1 MPCRA
6 THLFV
11 QRVSP
16 KMRVSCY
23 SWKSAVLLDLR
34 SKRKRVFMH
43 NAHPVTFQFYIF
55 GLPRL
60 HIAGQP
66 VNLPPQ
72 PAALCAFLVLHR
84 QRRVTREEVQAAF
97 WPDASPARAQER
109 LRRALYLLRRAI
121 APHTDLIVAEGAE
134 LAITPDA
141 GLWVDY
147 EAFEQALLEAYR
159 QDPPSRDALE
169 RAVALYTDDLLKDT
183 YADWALLEREHARQR
198 FLTALRHLLT
208 LCQQAQDWNAVT
220 RHAHTLLALDPF
232 QEAAHRALMRAYAA
246 TGDRSAAL
254 RQYQQ
259 CVDILRRELDTTPL
273 PETTEL
279 YEAIRRG
286 HGVVAQES
294 LTVRPAP
301 TPKPDLQFVP
311 LVGREQE
318 LAAIAAEWRVCLQG
332 HSRLVLVTGAAGM
345 GKTRLVEEAV
355 RRIAGPDVRVL
366 TGHCYAMEAGTP
378 YQLIADLMRGS
389 VEEVWAQ
396 LSPNV
401 RANLAQIA
409 PLPLPSSATAPST
422 PLPPPPN
429 LSVHVQEA
437 VAQVV
442 LGLLQD
448 SAGLWLITEDL
459 HWADPASLAVLNYVL
474 RRCADLPL
482 MVLATLRD
490 EEVSFDSPLMN
501 WPTMSVSAPAPTTVV
516 QLSPLRA
523 HQLENL
529 VTQLVGTEATVLT
542 RLLYHETAGNP
553 FFVVE
558 TLRAL
563 VEQGVLYPAS
573 GGGWQLRTDALPQ
586 RSDLPVSDVVLRVI
600 RGRVRRLSRAAQ
612 EVLLWAAVI
621 EHDIDEQLLQA
632 LLDPAFALDLA
643 LDEVLRAHIL
653 EESAEGV
660 YQFAHIKVREIIY
673 ADISAPRRRTLHRRV
688 AEALSRL
695 SSEKSLAHIARLAY
709 HYAQAREWTPAVL
722 HGWRAAQTAFAAG
735 ALAEANRY
743 AEITQDILDAHAEE
757 LDLSA
762 LPETLPAIRFD
773 LLRLRA
779 EFRRRAATAGLY
791 YPADLLDAIE
801 ALLPEVDV
809 SRQAQAS
816 LLRATHRLGQG
827 DLPAAREAAA
837 RGRALYAQ
845 IGDRRGELDAL
856 QHQFDIAYRAGDMVA
871 ARQLVADLRAFSV
884 HESAAQ
890 QMLIY
895 NEMRM
900 AVYNADWEAVLQL
913 ARRLSAEHDYA
924 DPTLAW
930 PSLTSLGLAYMKLG
944 AYEDALEVAQRAV
957 SVSEEA
963 HVLGLGARV
972 LLAQL
977 ELWRGHT
984 AEARRMLLDVL
995 ENPDPLLGEGELVAP
1010 ALALVRCLVAEGDTE
1025 TARHWAQRASRA
1037 VSVVRL
1043 PILYPLAQ
1051 VAWALIHL
1059 AEERYEDATR
1069 DLSYPLE
1076 FLLLLAD
1083 TSPQEIFML
1092 RAGAAKGRR
1101 DAEAVRRWVNRADE
1115 ALTAQHTR
1123 IDEARYRRSFIERIP
1138 LHRLIR
1144 RARHDD
1150 DWHPQDVLRY

>member
-1 MPCRA
+1 
-6 THLFV
+6 
-11 QRVSP
+11 
-16 KMRVSCY
+16 
-23 SWKSAVLLDLR
+23 
-34 SKRKRVFMH
+34 MH
-43 NAHPVTFQFYIF
+43 DAPTVMFQFYIF

-66 VNLPPQ
+66 VSLPPQ

-134 LAITPDA
+134 LAIAPDA
-141 GLWVDY
+141 SLWVDY
-147 EAFEQALLEAYR
+147 EAFEQALLEAYH
-159 QDPPSRDALE
+159 QDPPHREALE

-208 LCQQAQDWNAVT
+208 LCQQAEDWNAVT
-220 RHAHTLLALDPF
+220 QHAHTLLTLDPF
-232 QEAAHRALMRAYAA
+232 QEVAHRALMRAYAA

-259 CVDILRRELDTTPL
+259 CVDILQRELDTTPL
-273 PETTEL
+273 PETTAL
-279 YEAIRRG
+279 YEAIRQG
-286 HGVVAQES
+286 KGVVAHEPFT
-294 LTVRPAP
+294 TVRSAP
-301 TPKPDLQFVP
+301 ITAKPDLQFVP

-318 LAAIAAEWRVCLQG
+318 LATIAAEWRVCRQG

-389 VEEVWAQ
+389 VEQVWAR
-396 LSPNV
+396 LSPAV
-401 RANLAQIA
+401 RAHLAQIA
-409 PLPLPSSATAPST
+409 PLPLGATSAVNPASLPAP
-422 PLPPPPN
+422 PD

-442 LGLLQD
+442 LELLQNGT
-448 SAGLWLITEDL
+448 GLWLITEDL
-459 HWADPASLAVLNYVL
+459 HWADPASLAVLNYIL
-474 RRCADLPL
+474 RRCADWPL

-490 EEVSFDSPLMN
+490 EEVSFDSPLVN
-501 WPTMSVSAPAPTTVV
+501 WPTMSVSAPAPTTLV

-523 HQLENL
+523 PQLEHL
-529 VTQLVGTEATVLT
+529 VRQLVDGEAAPLV
-542 RLLYHETAGNP
+542 RLLQHETAGNP

-563 VEQGVLYPAS
+563 LEQGVLYPSRGA
-573 GGGWQLRTDALPQ
+573 GRQLRVDALPQ
-586 RSDLPVSDVVLRVI
+586 HTDLPVSDVVLRVI

-612 EVLLWAAVI
+612 ELLLWAAVI
-621 EHDIDEQLLQA
+621 EHDIDEGLLQA
-632 LLDPAFALDLA
+632 LLDPTIALDLA

-653 EESAEGV
+653 EESTEGV

-673 ADISAPRRRTLHRRV
+673 ADISAPRRRALHRRV
-688 AEALSRL
+688 AEVLSRVPAP
-695 SSEKSLAHIARLAY
+695 KSLAHTARLAY
-709 HYAQAREWTPAVL
+709 HYAQARGWTPAVL
-722 HGWRAAQTAFAAG
+722 HGWQAAQTAFAAG

-743 AEITQDILDAHAEE
+743 AEVTQDILDAHADE
-757 LDLSA
+757 LDPAA
-762 LPETLPAIRFD
+762 LPETLAALRFD

-791 YPADLLDAIE
+791 YPTDLLDAIE
-801 ALLPEVDV
+801 ALLPDVDI

-816 LLRATHRLGQG
+816 LLRATHLLGQG

-837 RGRALYAQ
+837 QGRALYAQ
-845 IGDRRGELDAL
+845 IGDRRGELDAI
-856 QHQFDIAYRAGDMVA
+856 QHQFDIAYRAGDMVT
-871 ARQLVADLRAFSV
+871 ARRLVADLRAFSV
-884 HESAAQ
+884 RESAVQ
-890 QMLIY
+890 HMLTY

-900 AVYNADWEAVLQL
+900 AVYEADWEAVLRL
-913 ARRLSAEHDYA
+913 AHQLSAEHDYA
-924 DPTLAW
+924 DPTSAW
-930 PSLTSLGLAYMKLG
+930 PSLTGLGLAYMKLG
-944 AYEDALEVAQRAV
+944 AYEDALAAARRAV
-957 SVSEEA
+957 AVSEEA

-984 AEARRMLLDVL
+984 SDARRMLLDVL
-995 ENPDPLLGEGELVAP
+995 ENPDPLVGEGELVSP

-1025 TARHWAQRASRA
+1025 AARHWAQRASRA
-1037 VSVVRL
+1037 VSIVRL

-1051 VAWALIHL
+1051 VGWALIHL
-1059 AEERYEDATR
+1059 AEERYEDAAK

-1092 RAGAAKGRR
+1092 RASAAKGRGNVEAAQR
-1101 DAEAVRRWVNRADE
+1101 WLAQADAALNTQQARITEA
-1115 ALTAQHTR
+1115 Q
-1123 IDEARYRRSFIERIP
+1123 YRRSFAERVP

-1144 RARHDD
+1144 RAQHAR
-1150 DWHPQDVLRY
+1150 DWHPQDVLRPSL